1 MEQDTSLGSLTEPE
15 YTSLVTEILDNLG
28 SQSKVRSSQQ
38 RIELELWI
46 PSLKVIVLA
55 QAQIQILHQLL

>member
-15 YTSLVTEILDNLG
+15 YTSLVTEILHHLG